1 MIRGIKEINFPKYAT
16 LSQASITLT
25 DMGERTISTQIKI
38 DGDVVPDFSFDWKI
52 EYDGDIYIHSAR
64 EPQAS
69 KDNTSL
75 RTTVDLTF
83 RHWAVI
89 ELQRYYFMEMA
100 STEAGTAIA
109 DRYEASLGLTL
120 PDFVTAFN
128 KVLDYYF
135 HGNIR
140 IDLNPSWVPS
150 AEPSFFN
157 INYSYLWE
165 VLQRI
170 HEIYGVRWTM
180 QSAGESACVIKLG
193 YDSSEATH
201 IFEYGYNGGLLKVER
216 QVQSTDIRNILL
228 GRGGDKNLPYM
239 YFKDFDKYGNAAN
252 SSNGNYS
259 PDPDAVP
266 ELKNIAFTQ
275 LRSAEFRSYVQGW
288 AARHYGGSVSRSQAY
303 VGWAWEKGYTDSVF
317 SPVEYVKDDES
328 IAKYGEQWGALDDN
342 DEIYPSMQNSG
353 LNDVVAVEEV
363 TNDYVSDEVAE
374 GNSVT
379 TDINGGVLTFRT
391 LSGYGSAKA
400 SKKGLATF
408 IVPEGYVGNVL
419 PVGEAEAV
427 AYLQPSAPGS
437 RINPKELSGMVTV
450 SSEYTVRDSAGNIVT
465 VGLQP
470 GEYTI
475 DWEATIQSSY
485 SGPLYNITVTLA
497 GFSLINSTKTE
508 SKGATFDIWI
518 KNIWETSKE
527 SGETDL
533 QYAQRVWLP
542 ILGSAGEKAQ
552 ITFTTGLL
560 SVSSD
565 YQFTIVGIP
574 VYDDSKSY
582 PGGQSHWRVTLGR
595 SQAEYEA
602 TGKLI
607 PNTQINAVAGD
618 EFLFTGIEV
627 PHKYVEWA
635 EQRLHDWK
643 KDNLINTAAI
653 QPTWIV
659 SIDKIRANQKE
670 AGDTAKLIDQLKVG
684 SLIRIAD
691 KRLIEG
697 APLELYVQSVT
708 YTWQEPSDG
717 NLYLY
722 PDVEVVLSDKVMTVI
737 NPVAQLQ
744 GEISLLQK
752 LIGSASNIQQLIR
765 FVGDRLYLRKD
776 GIADTSLSPTK
787 FANLVTGSLF
797 RQGTIGG
804 RDWGFY
810 RDNNG
815 HAVLEVDRA
824 IVRDELIV
832 NTLTI
837 NQVSYVGG
845 MQINSAAAIEC
856 SSVEELENGYKCFF
870 DQKQG
875 TVANLF
881 RVDDVAMCQ
890 QWDADTTTHKFYKR
904 RVVETGEDYIVL
916 TKGYEPAEDS
926 TDTGV
931 YGSGV
936 PAEGD
941 NIVQYGNYTNKERQY
956 VIIRD
961 VIGGGYERMLERLD
975 SVDATGEEYY
985 FAGRQSSTGARWF
998 VGDRDTNQYAEY
1010 VNGELNIS
1018 GRLNIH
1024 SQFQK
1029 QDGSYSSL
1037 SDYLNQFVTSSED
1050 INNFVEKIVGD
1061 KADELQKQID
1071 GAIETWFY
1079 PGVPTLDNAPASD
1092 WKTDEQRNVHLGD
1105 LYYDQETGKCYRFQL
1120 NSDNEYEWREIT
1132 DTDIQ
1137 AAMEAANKA
1146 QDTADNKRRVFFKE
1160 PEPPYDAGDL
1170 WVNAT
1175 YGTQYKDDI
1184 LRCITGRQTGSFLI
1198 SDWTLASNY
1207 TDDTLA
1213 KAAQDAADKALK
1225 EANEANGRLAEWAKD
1240 GVISPTEKQ
1249 AIKDEIARID
1259 ADKSLIESGYT
1270 LYDLGTPTDY
1280 LNSYEVYRAQLVELC
1295 AEMPET
1301 IPIPADFAAN
1311 QSEYYAQRTLALYN
1325 IDDAIKK
1332 DVDYVK
1338 KEIKGYEYIK
1348 KALNE
1353 STAISGGLVLTSLIQ
1368 LGVTELDT
1376 FNVYSGINGV
1386 VDTKAKG
1393 NGIAAWYGG
1402 DMVDGEADGFGE
1414 RVAQSLFRF
1423 DGSGYLAGGNITW
1436 NADGS
1441 GSVGKGAVSWDEN
1454 GITLGDNIR
1463 IGSSDETLAT
1473 VLNFMADFNRMF
1485 ELDKTS
1491 EPGKTFIKAKY
1502 DGFYSMGFVSAKGA
1516 GTTGGSGGGGGV
1528 SYDRL
1533 DSWEQY
1539 DKDKSDWV
1547 LSAGLGYDL
1556 YERIAQIESGGGGG
1570 AGVSSFRITGSG
1582 NAITSVSAGADG
1594 RELIFERGASFVTLD
1609 TAQTITGEKT
1619 FQNLIKIGKATVS
1632 WDEKNQALK
1641 FDTPLYS
1648 EGFVS
1653 AGGLSDTGGSA
1664 AAIVNLWQLE
1674 DVSISNPKN
1683 GQVLAYADGKWVNTT
1698 IETGGAGL
1706 DESEL
1711 AAYLTSKG
1719 YATQAWVTGLG
1730 YITSSALTGYVKKS
1744 GDTMTGALTV
1754 PNVALGDCSI
1764 TTSANGGL
1772 NLKDNDGHGILF
1784 QDTFFGPSS
1793 TGGNGVLDLG
1803 RTNYRWSNI
1812 YSVLGNFSGQIT
1824 SSVATGT
1831 APLSVASTTLVSNL
1845 NADMIDGY
1853 HETSFMRYRGEVP
1866 LSYVD
1871 ITDYTAG
1878 AEDFIKSLAPGI
1890 YNAPRPGAGEIVV
1903 NLAKNTG
1910 STSALQFHTTYQAS
1924 GALRFRKTVDN
1935 NRVSG
1940 AWTTILTNLNIG
1952 SYTAGSANTLAT
1964 SRKLWG
1970 QSFNGSADVSGDL
1983 TGVGSITMTGSLK
1996 IGGATLTWDSTNN
2009 ALKIDTGMYSTA
2021 FMSAGGLSNTGN
2033 TGGGD
2038 FDPSL
2043 LAGMLYLGEATT
2055 ATTPYSGVYKCYYTA
2070 TAAGTY
2076 SKFASGITVNAG
2088 EMVFIGKDGSGWRV
2102 LHRVNLGSATG
2113 GSVEW
2118 SAIAN
2123 KPSWLTGTVGS
2134 NVKPI
2139 YMNAGELTASSYSFG
2154 NASGNIPVSNGT
2166 VNTNLNADLLD
2177 GVHASGLFSSLEMS
2191 GNNVSITVGGTTK
2204 TLNVTAVGNLS
2215 TLTMSK
2221 NDNSG
2226 YPTYLLI
2233 ADVTTWYNTT
2243 SSPYAKDCGIV
2254 GIIVGWRT
2262 GNMSGT
2268 QVNRIIAW
2276 TSYSRTYYR
2285 LQTDATG
2292 FYLPKI
2298 VSYDGK
2304 YYLALKL
2311 TGSGRSFYF
2320 IGYKT
2325 GLLSSFIQLS
2335 CNSAGEYA
2343 GLTEVF
2349 TESGIAMNGNAS
2361 SATKLSTART
2371 IWGQSFDGSA
2381 NVTGAMTGVTTVNG
2395 VLTMPTSS
2403 SRIAELQAAA
2413 NQTVGYRTVGS
2424 QYSMYFGIGNGNVN
2438 RGIYDTTNGGW
2449 MIYRGS
2455 STNIY
2460 VPSGTFTIGT
2470 TTDYSGY
2477 SLVVSGNARITSGGL
2492 IVPYSQGTYL
2502 SMATRTTDITGN
2514 TAATASNAHSL
2525 YKVKT
2530 VSANVVAFGGL
2541 GDNVGFY
2548 GFYASRI
2555 SAGTNGT
2562 DWSTVWN
2569 TNTGAL
2575 THNKAMT
2582 VSGAVTFSSTLS
2594 VSGAVTFSSTLS
2606 VTDSVSTPNINGGG
2620 GNLLIGNSGNKAF
2633 IQFQE
2638 DVKQINNNWHI
2649 DNDGTASFGSLTVDG
2664 DLEISG
2670 DMEIEGDLIPYRNND
2685 YYIGSSSYR
2694 WANVYTQL
2702 LNVAG
2707 AATLGS
2713 TLSVGGN
2720 TTPSSNNSYTLGSST
2735 YRWSNVYAVL
2745 GNFSGAVTMSSTL
2758 TVSGNTTV
2766 NGTLITKYLNG
2777 GGSDLTIGNS
2787 NNSGY
2792 VYFQEDLRQLN
2803 SKWQISNDG
2812 EAEFSTLSVSGTF
2825 TIGTP
2830 TSGSLKIGGA
2840 TLSWDNTNT
2849 ALKVDKAY
2857 YSTDAISAGGLSTTS
2872 DARLKTILSDVRL
2885 TVEQIAAAPAKVF
2898 SWKKDGKP
2906 GAGSIAQYWQ
2916 PLIPQAVHGRPD
2928 GFLGMEYG
2936 NIALVSAILIARKVN
2951 DHEERIKA
2959 LERENAELKKEVER
2973 LKSAA

>member
-1 MIRGIKEINFPKYAT
+1 MIEIRDIQGKVILSVPVLPESEHVEELMRTDEVHLFWNSDANTVLPDGAYVTVEGKRYSLIEPYSPAQRAENMWRYEPVFVSEFYA
-16 LSQASITLT
+16 LSKTPFFFYTYQGGNVNGTILSRETEWTLT
-25 DMGERTISTQIKI
+25 DIPYNFMDVLCRAIFNETGKRYTFAIGSTRAASATIT
-38 DGDVVPDFSFDWKI
+38 FS
-52 EYDGDIYIHSAR
+52 
-64 EPQAS
+64 
-69 KDNTSL
+69 
-75 RTTVDLTF
+75 
-83 RHWAVI
+83 
-89 ELQRYYFMEMA
+89 
-100 STEAGTAIA
+100 
-109 DRYEASLGLTL
+109 
-120 PDFVTAFN
+120 
-128 KVLDYYF
+128 
-135 HGNIR
+135 
-140 IDLNPSWVPS
+140 
-150 AEPSFFN
+150 
-157 INYSYLWE
+157 
-165 VLQRI
+165 
-170 HEIYGVRWTM
+170 
-180 QSAGESACVIKLG
+180 
-193 YDSSEATH
+193 
-201 IFEYGYNGGLLKVER
+201 
-216 QVQSTDIRNILL
+216 STDIISALNAIANAFETEFWLDDSGCIHLSKAKDGASSKVLTVGKNVNVPSITEGGDGYYNQFIIFGSSRNITQDYQGANVNSIVTKRLTL
-228 GRGGDKNLPYM
+228 DPSKYPGGYIDYSQGRT
-239 YFKDFDKYGNAAN
+239 KYTKI
-252 SSNGNYS
+252 
-259 PDPDAVP
+259 
-266 ELKNIAFTQ
+266 LTF
-275 LRSAEFRSYVQGW
+275 
-288 AARHYGGSVSRSQAY
+288 
-303 VGWAWEKGYTDSVF
+303 
-317 SPVEYVKDDES
+317 
-328 IAKYGEQWGALDDN
+328 
-342 DEIYPSMQNSG
+342 DEIYPSATDLVITDVVPRFKYRLDTDTGERIQLPGGEEAVYDMYAVYYFKLKRKVGSDYVDFKFDDSTYNASDNPNGMMLPGLVPSIHFESGPLRGREFEIAYHKEAGKNNINDISEVGLFEWEADTFSIEWVTEGDLVIPSISGLVPEDDNRVILFNVKMPNEYVSDAQGRLEAAAFEVIGERYIQLGSNGRPVTDADGNYVKVDMNSYQMSSNPVAFSEANPGLSIGSSVVYVNGDYTLETRVTALVTKLDFPVKQTITIGNDRIVGTIRELQEQAANANQDLDLLASLNDATRKILEAYERTQQAIVKNMVDHYFEKDSSNSLRLNMKQEFAYLGVNSG
-353 LNDVVAVEEV
+353 LFFGR
-363 TNDYVSDEVAE
+363 TNGTNPDLYIKTITE
-374 GNSVT
+374 
-379 TDINGGVLTFRT
+379 GGV
-391 LSGYGSAKA
+391 
-400 SKKGLATF
+400 
-408 IVPEGYVGNVL
+408 
-419 PVGEAEAV
+419 
-427 AYLQPSAPGS
+427 
-437 RINPKELSGMVTV
+437 
-450 SSEYTVRDSAGNIVT
+450 
-465 VGLQP
+465 
-470 GEYTI
+470 
-475 DWEATIQSSY
+475 
-485 SGPLYNITVTLA
+485 
-497 GFSLINSTKTE
+497 
-508 SKGATFDIWI
+508 
-518 KNIWETSKE
+518 
-527 SGETDL
+527 
-533 QYAQRVWLP
+533 AQRVLYSTLP
-542 ILGSAGEKAQ
+542 IASESWISAKGANASGSSGESGGGGVGGSVYSRLDEWGQYNPDKADWVLSAGLGYDLFERLERIEQ
-552 ITFTTGLL
+552 GGVGGG
-560 SVSSD
+560 SVSS
-565 YQFTIVGIP
+565 F
-574 VYDDSKSY
+574 
-582 PGGQSHWRVTLGR
+582 
-595 SQAEYEA
+595 
-602 TGKLI
+602 
-607 PNTQINAVAGD
+607 
-618 EFLFTGIEV
+618 
-627 PHKYVEWA
+627 
-635 EQRLHDWK
+635 
-643 KDNLINTAAI
+643 
-653 QPTWIV
+653 
-659 SIDKIRANQKE
+659 
-670 AGDTAKLIDQLKVG
+670 
-684 SLIRIAD
+684 
-691 KRLIEG
+691 RLIGEG
-697 APLELYVQSVT
+697 NAITDVKSDEGNTELIFNRGMTFVT
-708 YTWQEPSDG
+708 
-717 NLYLY
+717 
-722 PDVEVVLSDKVMTVI
+722 V
-737 NPVAQLQ
+737 
-744 GEISLLQK
+744 
-752 LIGSASNIQQLIR
+752 
-765 FVGDRLYLRKD
+765 
-776 GIADTSLSPTK
+776 DTDQT
-787 FANLVTGSLF
+787 VTGF
-797 RQGTIGG
+797 
-804 RDWGFY
+804 
-810 RDNNG
+810 
-815 HAVLEVDRA
+815 
-824 IVRDELIV
+824 
-832 NTLTI
+832 
-837 NQVSYVGG
+837 
-845 MQINSAAAIEC
+845 
-856 SSVEELENGYKCFF
+856 
-870 DQKQG
+870 
-875 TVANLF
+875 
-881 RVDDVAMCQ
+881 
-890 QWDADTTTHKFYKR
+890 
-904 RVVETGEDYIVL
+904 
-916 TKGYEPAEDS
+916 
-926 TDTGV
+926 
-931 YGSGV
+931 
-936 PAEGD
+936 
-941 NIVQYGNYTNKERQY
+941 
-956 VIIRD
+956 
-961 VIGGGYERMLERLD
+961 
-975 SVDATGEEYY
+975 
-985 FAGRQSSTGARWF
+985 
-998 VGDRDTNQYAEY
+998 
-1010 VNGELNIS
+1010 
-1018 GRLNIH
+1018 
-1024 SQFQK
+1024 
-1029 QDGSYSSL
+1029 
-1037 SDYLNQFVTSSED
+1037 
-1050 INNFVEKIVGD
+1050 
-1061 KADELQKQID
+1061 
-1071 GAIETWFY
+1071 
-1079 PGVPTLDNAPASD
+1079 
-1092 WKTDEQRNVHLGD
+1092 KTF
-1105 LYYDQETGKCYRFQL
+1105 T
-1120 NSDNEYEWREIT
+1120 
-1132 DTDIQ
+1132 
-1137 AAMEAANKA
+1137 
-1146 QDTADNKRRVFFKE
+1146 
-1160 PEPPYDAGDL
+1160 
-1170 WVNAT
+1170 
-1175 YGTQYKDDI
+1175 
-1184 LRCITGRQTGSFLI
+1184 
-1198 SDWTLASNY
+1198 
-1207 TDDTLA
+1207 
-1213 KAAQDAADKALK
+1213 
-1225 EANEANGRLAEWAKD
+1225 
-1240 GVISPTEKQ
+1240 
-1249 AIKDEIARID
+1249 
-1259 ADKSLIESGYT
+1259 
-1270 LYDLGTPTDY
+1270 
-1280 LNSYEVYRAQLVELC
+1280 
-1295 AEMPET
+1295 
-1301 IPIPADFAAN
+1301 
-1311 QSEYYAQRTLALYN
+1311 
-1325 IDDAIKK
+1325 
-1332 DVDYVK
+1332 
-1338 KEIKGYEYIK
+1338 
-1348 KALNE
+1348 
-1353 STAISGGLVLTSLIQ
+1353 
-1368 LGVTELDT
+1368 
-1376 FNVYSGINGV
+1376 
-1386 VDTKAKG
+1386 
-1393 NGIAAWYGG
+1393 NGIK
-1402 DMVDGEADGFGE
+1402 
-1414 RVAQSLFRF
+1414 
-1423 DGSGYLAGGNITW
+1423 I
-1436 NADGS
+1436 
-1441 GSVGKGAVSWDEN
+1441 GKATLSWDE
-1454 GITLGDNIR
+1454 GEEALKIDTGL
-1463 IGSSDETLAT
+1463 
-1473 VLNFMADFNRMF
+1473 
-1485 ELDKTS
+1485 
-1491 EPGKTFIKAKY
+1491 
-1502 DGFYSMGFVSAKGA
+1502 YSMKWVSAKGA
-1516 GTTGGSGGGGGV
+1516 KSSGTSGEVGGGV

-1556 YERIAQIESGGGGG
+1556 YERLTQIESGG
-1570 AGVSSFRITGSG
+1570 AGVSSFRFTGSG

-1594 RELIFERGASFVTLD
+1594 RELIFERGTSFVTLD

-1641 FDTPLYS
+1641 FDAPLYS

-1744 GDTMTGALTV
+1744 GDTMTGDLTV
-1754 PNVALGDCSI
+1754 NTNVTANDI
-1764 TTSANGGL
+1764 TISGNIFRMLSATNNYIKAQTAGGQIIFTTDGVSGTVANGTLVLTGK
-1772 NLKDNDGHGILF
+1772 NGRPGTNAAGSWG
-1784 QDTFFGPSS
+1784 QSS
-1793 TGGNGVLDLG
+1793 
-1803 RTNYRWSNI
+1803 YRWSNI

-1952 SYTAGSANTLAT
+1952 NYTAGSANTLAT

-2055 ATTPYSGVYKCYYTA
+2055 ATTPYSGAYKCYYTA

-2166 VNTNLNADLLD
+2166 VNTNLNADMLD

-2215 TLTMSK
+2215 TQTMSK

-2243 SSPYAKDCGIV
+2243 SSPYAKDSGIV

-2325 GLLSSFIQLS
+2325 NLLSSFIQLS
-2335 CNSAGEYA
+2335 CNSAGECA

-2349 TESGIAMNGNAS
+2349 TESGIAMNGNAT

-2381 NVTGAMTGVTTVNG
+2381 NVSGAMTGVTTVNG

-2424 QYSMYFGIGNGNVN
+2424 QYSMYFGIGSGNVN

-2514 TAATASNAHSL
+2514 IAATASNAHSL

-2582 VSGAVTFSSTLS
+2582 VSGAVTFSSTLA

-2638 DVKQINNNWHI
+2638 DVKQISNNWHI

-2685 YYIGSSSYR
+2685 YYIGSTSYR

-2735 YRWSNVYAVL
+2735 YRWSNVYSVL

-2840 TLSWDNTNT
+2840 TLSWDNANT

-2916 PLIPQAVHGRPD
+2916 PLIPQAVHSRPD